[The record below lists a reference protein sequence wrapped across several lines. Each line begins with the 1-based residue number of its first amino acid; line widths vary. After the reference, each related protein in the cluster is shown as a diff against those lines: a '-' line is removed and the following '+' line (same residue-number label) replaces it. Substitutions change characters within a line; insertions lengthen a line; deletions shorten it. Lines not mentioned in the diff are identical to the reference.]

1 MKNFLY
7 FDFETQI
14 RKKIKKKINW
24 IHNTVRTCKTCTVL
38 NITAVAKESRKTTK
52 FHKTSHSYR
61 AQVDFKTFLPKMYKK
76 QIQQKTSAMFEIG
89 KIGTFL
95 DKIDNKKNQE

>member
-1 MKNFLY
+1 
-7 FDFETQI
+7 
-14 RKKIKKKINW
+14 
-24 IHNTVRTCKTCTVL
+24 
-38 NITAVAKESRKTTK
+38 
-52 FHKTSHSYR
+52 
-61 AQVDFKTFLPKMYKK
+61 MYKK